1 MFKTLEKVPNEIIPK
16 GKGISVGRKW
26 WVIKWLKEVECG
38 ADREVVNGED
48 DGLLKGGEIGKE
60 ECSDNGIDF
69 CRIRSFDGGEIGE
82 DGVVVRL
89 MRDDRC

>member
-1 MFKTLEKVPNEIIPK
+1 M
-16 GKGISVGRKW
+16 
-26 WVIKWLKEVECG
+26 IKWLKEVECG

-48 DGLLKGGEIGKE
+48 DGLLKGGEIWKE

-69 CRIRSFDGGEIGE
+69 CRIGSFDGGEIGE